1 MLKARKCDETKT
13 KSQTHNELQHH
24 ILNPCRSTGAKRCE
38 GTHKLGHAAGLANT
52 QVPSRRAKSPLFIT
66 GWRPAK
72 ILLLSEMRLDRGQN
86 KRQPLAIA

>member
-1 MLKARKCDETKT
+1 MLKVRKCDETKT
-13 KSQTHNELQHH
+13 KSQTHNQLQQR
-24 ILNPCRSTGAKRCE
+24 ILNSNPCQEVRGY